1 MKTEEKQI
9 NLIAVLTPHYYKKYE
24 NLTALI
30 SDVNGLFDYAIDLF
44 NSISRK
50 HDYCF
55 GRSFSYDLRICQNQF
70 IITQTGSQEADTESF
85 LAFVALLQFLFI
97 DEKIL
102 LDGIIDFSQVVVSNT
117 SLYSNVFAPFTNT
130 QQQHGLIIC
139 ADKVVALEKDLFHW
153 NGYTALA
160 FLDIVYSYSPYP
172 DEYGNMMRHIVSPLN
187 ELLQSGSLISEA
199 VSSLTEYVEY
209 YSSTK
214 HDKRVLFC

>member
-9 NLIAVLTPHYYKKYE
+9 KLIAVLTPHYYKKYE

-55 GRSFSYDLRICQNQF
+55 GRSFSYDLKICQNQF
-70 IITQTGSQEADTESF
+70 IITQTGSQEADTEAF
-85 LAFVALLQFLFI
+85 LTFVALLQFLFI

-117 SLYSNVFAPFTNT
+117 SLYSGVFALFSNI
-130 QQQHGLIIC
+130 QHQHGLIIC
-139 ADKVVALEKDLFHW
+139 TDKVAALEKDLINL
-153 NGYTALA
+153 NGHTALA

-172 DEYGNMMRHIVSPLN
+172 DEYRNMMRHIVTPIN
-187 ELLQSGSLISEA
+187 ELLRSGSLISEA
-199 VSSLTEYVEY
+199 VTSLTEYVEY
-209 YSSTK
+209 YSSAKYGK
-214 HDKRVLFC
+214 HVLFC